1 MGPGRAPMHIL
12 VLTDRDWTHPQAGG
26 TGRVLEAE
34 VRRWLEWGHRVTV
47 VTSGYPA
54 ASKEEREGGLTIHR
68 SGSLRTAMPRTILRM
83 RRGLVPEA
91 DVAFEVVNGV
101 FFMTPLW
108 LRIPTVTFVQHLS
121 GGAQYR
127 AELGRKGPLL
137 GLLLET
143 LPLRMLYGES
153 RFMTISQPSAEALVR
168 GGAQRER
175 VVVNHC
181 GLEAADFAEA
191 ARAAEPT
198 LVYVGRLKAYKNIE
212 TLLGVVEQ
220 LPEVRLE
227 LVGEGDHRPALEREI
242 ESRGLGER
250 VRLRG
255 FVPEERKRELLA
267 SAWANVMASSAEGWG
282 LSVTEAAACG
292 TPSVALAVGGLRES
306 VVHEQTG
313 LLADDQADLAAQ
325 VRRLVEDDG
334 LRD

>member
-1 MGPGRAPMHIL
+1 MGAGRAPLHIL
-12 VLTDRDWTHPQAGG
+12 VLTDRDRTNPQAGG

-34 VRRWLEWGHRVTV
+34 VRRWLEWGPRVTV
-47 VTSGYPA
+47 VTSAYPGA
-54 ASKEEREGGLTIHR
+54 AKEERDGALTVHR
-68 SGSLRTAMPRTILRM
+68 AGRLRTVVPRTILRV
-83 RRGLVPEA
+83 RRGIVPDA
-91 DVAFEVVNGV
+91 DVAFEGV
-101 FFMTPLW
+101 TGVCFMTPLW
-108 LRIPTVTFVQHLS
+108 LRTPTVTFVQHLS
-121 GGAQYR
+121 GGPQYR

-212 TLLGVVEQ
+212 ILLGVVEQ

-227 LVGEGDHRPALEREI
+227 LVGE
-242 ESRGLGER
+242 
-250 VRLRG
+250 
-255 FVPEERKRELLA
+255 
-267 SAWANVMASSAEGWG
+267 
-282 LSVTEAAACG
+282 
-292 TPSVALAVGGLRES
+292 
-306 VVHEQTG
+306 
-313 LLADDQADLAAQ
+313 
-325 VRRLVEDDG
+325 
-334 LRD
+334 